1 MQVLN
6 ICAHLGEGVSKSQW
20 NRGGEEEVGKSQDKH
35 QDIPAAEFAT
45 NSLKSLLYLEALTV
59 TGEFSFLPGRLLQAS
74 QGNCPQLKSSSVQL
88 FENDE
93 W

>member
-6 ICAHLGEGVSKSQW
+6 ICAHLDEGVSKSQW

-45 NSLKSLLYLEALTV
+45 NSFNSLLY
-59 TGEFSFLPGRLLQAS
+59 
-74 QGNCPQLKSSSVQL
+74 
-88 FENDE
+88 
-93 W
+93 

>member
-1 MQVLN
+1 MQVPN

-20 NRGGEEEVGKSQDKH
+20 NGGGEEEVGKSQDKH
-35 QDIPAAEFAT
+35 QDIPAQFAT
-45 NSLKSLLYLEALTV
+45 NSLNSLSCWEALTV

-88 FENDE
+88 YKNDE